1 MVGAWLL
8 PLVNYRGS
16 VSRFGGLR
24 ASPEQLCAPQPLC
37 THNMGQPGQFW
48 GPHPPSPP
56 QGAAFGQLP
65 ARLHHARGPAAS
77 RCHTAPPGMLSTRC
91 PVPVPAPRA
100 CAVAFLANPLAS
112 RRPFWKPPPP
122 IVPAATSQGDAML
135 LSLSTL
141 SAHHHFLWPLSAK
154 TPPWQGLVPSP
165 VVLPLLPTPCG
176 AGQRDGSKTL
186 VDSHS
191 PSSALT
197 LVPALQ
203 SAPADFPV
211 LQTLPPISCWIPVS
225 LPSPAS
231 AKQSVKIEAGL
242 HPNTIVNCSPERS
255 LGRLRIAPGAGENE
269 CVQGGMNLKVM
280 AGPPM

>member
-1 MVGAWLL
+1 MFPKWDVVRAWLL

-141 SAHHHFLWPLSAK
+141 SAHHHFCGLFLPKPLRGRAWSHLPWCSHCSQHRAGLDGGMGAK
-154 TPPWQGLVPSP
+154 PSW
-165 VVLPLLPTPCG
+165 
-176 AGQRDGSKTL
+176 TL
-186 VDSHS
+186 
-191 PSSALT
+191 T
-197 LVPALQ
+197 
-203 SAPADFPV
+203 APARP
-211 LQTLPPISCWIPVS
+211 
-225 LPSPAS
+225 
-231 AKQSVKIEAGL
+231 
-242 HPNTIVNCSPERS
+242 
-255 LGRLRIAPGAGENE
+255 
-269 CVQGGMNLKVM
+269 
-280 AGPPM
+280 

>member
-1 MVGAWLL
+1 MGPPPAEPTSGCCVWAAPSSAAPCPRPCSLQ
-8 PLVNYRGS
+8 
-16 VSRFGGLR
+16 VSRSTTR
-24 ASPEQLCAPQPLC
+24 DAQHQAPR
-37 THNMGQPGQFW
+37 
-48 GPHPPSPP
+48 PHPCSSCLCRGFPGKSPRLPQALLEATSSHCSRSHLARRCHAPFAFHTVSPP
-56 QGAAFGQLP
+56 
-65 ARLHHARGPAAS
+65 
-77 RCHTAPPGMLSTRC
+77 
-91 PVPVPAPRA
+91 
-100 CAVAFLANPLAS
+100 PLL
-112 RRPFWKPPPP
+112 R
-122 IVPAATSQGDAML
+122 
-135 LSLSTL
+135 
-141 SAHHHFLWPLSAK
+141 PLSAK

-176 AGQRDGSKTL
+176 AGQRNGSKTL
-186 VDSHS
+186 LDSHS